1 MQGTSTDQVSDTD
14 RRRHER
20 IDLCVNGRLMVPDG
34 QEFSCKVTDISL
46 VGIALDSDADVLIN
60 DHLIIYL
67 DDLGRFE
74 GPVCRFL
81 KEGFAIEL
89 KLADTHRVKVEERI
103 QWLSNMQR
111 GENDEAANLRQFQR
125 HLPDSRSLGTT
136 SKIIL
141 DNGEQV
147 DCKVLDMSLS
157 GVLVG
162 TQLRLPIGSPVTIG
176 RMKGHVVRHYPEG
189 LGIQFDNVPNHP
201 MAASRPFGKL

>member
-1 MQGTSTDQVSDTD
+1 MQS
-14 RRRHER
+14 
-20 IDLCVNGRLMVPDG
+20 
-34 QEFSCKVTDISL
+34 
-46 VGIALDSDADVLIN
+46 
-60 DHLIIYL
+60 
-67 DDLGRFE
+67 
-74 GPVCRFL
+74 
-81 KEGFAIEL
+81 
-89 KLADTHRVKVEERI
+89 
-103 QWLSNMQR
+103 

-176 RMKGHVVRHYPEG
+176 RMKGHVVRHSPEG

>member
-1 MQGTSTDQVSDTD
+1 MQGTSTDQISNTD

-46 VGIALDSDADVLIN
+46 VGIALQSEAHVLIGDN
-60 DHLIIYL
+60 LIIYL

-103 QWLSNMQR
+103 QWLSSMQK
-111 GENDEAANLRQFQR
+111 GENTDAENLRQFPR
-125 HLPDSRSLGTT
+125 RTSNTRSLGTT

-141 DNGEQV
+141 ENGEQI

-162 TQLRLPIGSPVTIG
+162 THLRPPIGSPVTIG
-176 RMKGHVVRHYPEG
+176 RMKGCVVRHAPEG
-189 LGIQFDNVPNHP
+189 IGIQFDNVPNHP
-201 MAASRPFGKL
+201 MAASRPFGGL

>member
-1 MQGTSTDQVSDTD
+1 MHGTSADQASDTD
-14 RRRHER
+14 RRRNER
-20 IDLCVNGRLMVPDG
+20 FHVSVNGRLMVPDG

-46 VGIALDSDADVLIN
+46 VGIALQSNAKVLIN

-74 GPVCRFL
+74 GPVRRFL
-81 KEGFAIEL
+81 NEGFAIEL
-89 KLADTHRVKVEERI
+89 KLPDTHRAKVEERI
-103 QWLSNMQR
+103 QWLSKMQA
-111 GENDEAANLRQFQR
+111 GEGNKAENLRQFPR
-125 HLPDSRSLGTT
+125 HMPDSRSLGTT

-141 DNGEQV
+141 ENGEQI

-162 TQLRLPIGSPVTIG
+162 THLRLPIGSPVTIG
-176 RMKGHVVRHYPEG
+176 RMKGHVVRHAPEG

>member
-1 MQGTSTDQVSDTD
+1 MQGTSTDQIRDTD

-20 IDLCVNGRLMVPDG
+20 IDLCVNGRLMVPDQ
-34 QEFSCKVTDISL
+34 QEFSCTVTDISL
-46 VGIALDSDADVLIN
+46 VGIALQSEAEVLIG

-89 KLADTHRVKVEERI
+89 KLADTHRAKVEERI
-103 QWLSNMQR
+103 QWLSNMQS
-111 GENDEAANLRQFQR
+111 GESADAANLRQFPR
-125 HLPDSRSLGTT
+125 HMPDTRSLGTT

-141 DNGEQV
+141 GNGEQI

-162 TQLRLPIGSPVTIG
+162 TQLQLPIGSPVTIG
-176 RMKGHVVRHYPEG
+176 RMKGRVVRHAPEG

-201 MAASRPFGKL
+201 MAASRPFGDQ